1 MSNAIST
8 EDAPRPGGFY
18 SQGVRAGGFIFV
30 AGQLALDRA
39 GKFTGGSMR
48 DQARQA
54 MDNVAAILRAGGG
67 TLADLVQVTVYVT
80 DIQYWGEF
88 NEAYKEIMKDVSFP
102 PARAVVPVKD
112 LHFGALLEIQAIAMV
127 GGGGP
132 SR

>member
-1 MSNAIST
+1 MSSPIST
-8 EDAPRPGGFY
+8 EDAPRPAGLY

-39 GKFTGGSMR
+39 GKFTGGGMR
-48 DQARQA
+48 EQARQA
-54 MDNVAAILRAGGG
+54 MENIAAIVRAGGG

-80 DIQYWGEF
+80 DIQHWGEF
-88 NEAYKEIMKDVSFP
+88 NEAYKEFMKEVPFP

-112 LHFGALLEIQAIAMV
+112 LHFGALVEIQAIAMV

>member
-39 GKFTGGSMR
+39 GKFTGGGMR
-48 DQARQA
+48 
-54 MDNVAAILRAGGG
+54 VAAIVRAGGG

-112 LHFGALLEIQAIAMV
+112 LHFGALVEIQAIAMV